1 MCGAV
6 QDVGVGEQNEVCLQC
21 FRLRQPLRNGPHLAA
36 PALRQRFAVEYAQAH
51 ILRSEG
57 VRDRA
62 RGIGAVVI
70 NDDDVQFAFEV
81 LLQKSFKAF
90 AEVLLLVARRDDD
103 GDA

>member
-1 MCGAV
+1 MPWSTCRRSV
-6 QDVGVGEQNEVCLQC
+6 
-21 FRLRQPLRNGPHLAA
+21 
-36 PALRQRFAVEYAQAH
+36 
-51 ILRSEG
+51 LRSEG
-57 VRDRA
+57 LCDGA

-81 LLQKSFKAF
+81 LLQKSFEAF